1 MNQYL
6 KTKREKRR
14 EKIALILLG
23 LFLMTAML
31 IVGTSDYNDL
41 KEAQKIITETR
52 K

>member
-23 LFLMTAML
+23 VLILAAML
-31 IVGTSDYNDL
+31 LAGTSEYNDL

>member
-6 KTKREKRR
+6 KTRRQKRR

-23 LFLMTAML
+23 LLILAAAA
-31 IVGTSDYNDL
+31 IVGTNDYNDL